1 MPSNLMQRSAE
12 FLSDRI
18 QAVASR
24 AVSYRQ
30 GVTAILSING
40 TPSEETYK
48 VTSGEGVSTWI
59 HTTDWTFAVADMAK
73 VKPRPGDRIHETLG
87 TEQRIY
93 EVQPISDDEPCTKQ
107 LDNGNVMIVVHTKRI
122 Q

>member
-1 MPSNLMQRSAE
+1 MQRSATW
-12 FLSDRI
+12 LSDRLE
-18 QAVASR
+18 AVASR

-30 GVTAILSING
+30 GVTAIIAING
-40 TPSEETYK
+40 VPSEESYR

-59 HTTDWTFAVADMAK
+59 HTTDWMFAVADMSG
-73 VKPRPGDRIHETLG
+73 VTPRPGDRIHETLG
-87 TEQRIY
+87 TVQRIY